1 MRGGAANGRAA
12 RAREPA
18 FAGGGWPLI
27 GLGLLLAA
35 VELCAGGAAEGLP
48 RGAPADPLAEQPDG
62 AAPRRSL
69 QMLGDLANRRRTQS
83 ALPSRCPLSPLLPAP
98 ADHARP
104 FARTHERRRAQ
115 VAPSRRTAAAL
126 AISATRCT

>member
-35 VELCAGGAAEGLP
+35 VELCAGGASEGLP
-48 RGAPADPLAEQPDG
+48 RGAPADPLVEQPDG

-98 ADHARP
+98 LTTPALSPATFGSLRERPPPAAR
-104 FARTHERRRAQ
+104 
-115 VAPSRRTAAAL
+115 SG
-126 AISATRCT
+126 

>member
-35 VELCAGGAAEGLP
+35 VELCAGGASEGLP
-48 RGAPADPLAEQPDG
+48 RGAPADPLVEQPDG

-83 ALPSRCPLSPLLPAP
+83 ALPSRCPLSQRPLTTPALSP
-98 ADHARP
+98 ATFGSLRERPPPAAR
-104 FARTHERRRAQ
+104 
-115 VAPSRRTAAAL
+115 SG
-126 AISATRCT
+126 

>member
-35 VELCAGGAAEGLP
+35 VELCAGGAGEGLP

-104 FARTHERRRAQ
+104 FARYVWFPPGT
-115 VAPSRRTAAAL
+115 STACAR
-126 AISATRCT
+126 SG